1 MKSDLQRNVKEKKT
15 KANVNLKK
23 RDLNYHYMALGV
35 YQLAV

>member
-15 KANVNLKK
+15 KANVSLKK
-23 RDLNYHYMALGV
+23 RDLNYQYMTLGV